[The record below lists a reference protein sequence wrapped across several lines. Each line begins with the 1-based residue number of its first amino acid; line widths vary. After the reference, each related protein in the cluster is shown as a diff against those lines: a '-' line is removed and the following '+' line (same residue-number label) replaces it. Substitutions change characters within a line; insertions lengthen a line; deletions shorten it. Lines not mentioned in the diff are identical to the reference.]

1 MPGDQDDDKSTDDA
15 KSNDETELAEGKLP
29 ILIVNDNK
37 TDLEKEDIHRG
48 NDFDDFESDMSM
60 AVKLERA
67 TPSPPD
73 DSSQGSLGLS
83 SYHDRKFIYH
93 NLLTLSLCSVSHVSA
108 DQNLTTELNNATNSL
123 LASKSTDFS
132 IKKII
137 NEET

>member
-1 MPGDQDDDKSTDDA
+1 
-15 KSNDETELAEGKLP
+15 
-29 ILIVNDNK
+29 
-37 TDLEKEDIHRG
+37 
-48 NDFDDFESDMSM
+48 M